1 MAHTNKHYLDL
12 PGSYFFTEISQRVN
26 THKKTYPE
34 KSIIRLSIGDVTR
47 PLVPAVIKA
56 LHDATDEMGQP
67 SSFHGYGPEHG
78 YEFLIDSIIANNYAS
93 RNVHIEADEI
103 FISDGTKCDIANIQ
117 ELFDPSD
124 TVAIIDPVY
133 PVYID
138 SNVMS
143 GRLGKLIN
151 GIWSKLIY
159 LPCTVDNNFIPELP
173 TQHPDI
179 IYFCYP
185 NNPTGTVL
193 SKEQL
198 TIWVNYAK
206 KEGAII
212 LFDAAYEAYITDPT
226 IPHSIYE
233 IDGAKEVAI
242 EFRSFSK
249 TAGFTGLRCAYTV
262 IPKELKANTREGN
275 EQYLNTMW
283 NRRQT
288 TKYNGCSYIVQKAAA
303 ATYTPEG
310 QKQIQESIQYYMKN
324 ALIIQNA
331 ITQMGITAVGGINAP
346 YVWIKTP
353 DNLSSW
359 DFFDLLLQNAGVVGT
374 PGVGFGP
381 HGEGYFRLTG
391 FGSYEDTNKAIERIQ
406 KALLV

>member
-26 THKKTYPE
+26 TYKKTHPE

-56 LHDATDEMGQP
+56 LHDATDEMGQH

-78 YEFLIDSIIANNYAS
+78 YEFLIDDIIANDYAS
-93 RNVHIEADEI
+93 RNVHIESDEI
-103 FISDGTKCDIANIQ
+103 FVSDGTKCDIANIQ

-143 GRLGKLIN
+143 GRLGKFIN

-159 LPCTVDNNFIPELP
+159 LPCTIENNFIPELP

-179 IYFCYP
+179 IYLCYP

-193 SKEQL
+193 SKDQL

-275 EQYLNTMW
+275 EQYLNMMW

-288 TKYNGCSYIVQKAAA
+288 TKYNGCSYIVQKAASA
-303 ATYTPEG
+303 IYTPEG
-310 QKQIQESIQYYMKN
+310 RKQIQESIQYYMNN

-374 PGVGFGP
+374 PGIGFGP

-406 KALLV
+406 KALLI

>member
-26 THKKTYPE
+26 TYKKTHPE

-78 YEFLIDSIIANNYAS
+78 YEFLIDSIIANDYAS
-93 RNVHIEADEI
+93 RNVHIETDEI

-159 LPCTVDNNFIPELP
+159 LPCTIDNNFIPELP

-179 IYFCYP
+179 IYLCYP

-193 SKEQL
+193 SKDQL

-283 NRRQT
+283 HRRQT

-374 PGVGFGP
+374 PGIGFGP

>member
-26 THKKTYPE
+26 TYKKTHPE

-78 YEFLIDSIIANNYAS
+78 YEFLIDEIIANDYTS

-103 FISDGTKCDIANIQ
+103 FVSDGTKCDIANIQ

-159 LPCTVDNNFIPELP
+159 LPCTIENNFIPELP

-179 IYFCYP
+179 IYLCYP

-193 SKEQL
+193 SKDQL

-206 KEGAII
+206 KERAII

-275 EQYLNTMW
+275 EQYLNMMW

-288 TKYNGCSYIVQKAAA
+288 TKYNGCSYIVQKAASA
-303 ATYTPEG
+303 IYTPEG
-310 QKQIQESIQYYMKN
+310 RKQIQESIQYYMNN

-374 PGVGFGP
+374 PGIGFGP

-406 KALLV
+406 KALLI

>member
-26 THKKTYPE
+26 TYKKTHPE

-78 YEFLIDSIIANNYAS
+78 YEFLIDSIIANDYTS

-159 LPCTVDNNFIPELP
+159 LPCTIDNNFIPELP

-179 IYFCYP
+179 IYLCYP

-206 KEGAII
+206 KERAII

-353 DNLSSW
+353 DNLNSW

-374 PGVGFGP
+374 PGIGFGP

-391 FGSYEDTNKAIERIQ
+391 FGAYEDTNKAIERIQ
-406 KALLV
+406 KAL

>member
-12 PGSYFFTEISQRVN
+12 PGSYFFAEIGQRVTN
-26 THKKTYPE
+26 YQKTYPE

-47 PLVPAVIKA
+47 PLVPAVVKA
-56 LHDATDEMGQP
+56 LHDATDEMGQT

-78 YEFLIDSIIANNYAS
+78 YTFLIDAIIANDYKS
-93 RNVHIEADEI
+93 RNVYIEPDEV
-103 FISDGTKCDIANIQ
+103 FVSDGTKCDVANIQ

-124 TVAIIDPVY
+124 IVAIVDPVY

-143 GRLGKLIN
+143 GRLGKFVD
-151 GIWSKLIY
+151 GIWTKLIY
-159 LPCTVDNNFIPELP
+159 LPCTVENNFIPALP
-173 TQHPDI
+173 TQHTDI
-179 IYFCYP
+179 IYLCYP

-193 SKEQL
+193 SKDQL
-198 TIWVNYAK
+198 SLWVDYAK
-206 KEGAII
+206 REQSII

-262 IPKELKANTREGN
+262 VPKKLKARTKEGH
-275 EQYLNTMW
+275 EQYINAMW

-303 ATYTPEG
+303 AIYNSEG
-310 QKQIQESIQYYMKN
+310 QQQIQESIHYYMKN
-324 ALIIQNA
+324 ASLIKQA
-331 ITQMGITAVGGINAP
+331 LTQIGITAVGGINAP
-346 YVWIKTP
+346 YVWLKTP
-353 DNLSSW
+353 NQVSSW
-359 DFFDLLLQNAGVVGT
+359 DFFDLLLQKAGVVGT

-391 FGSYEDTNKAIERIQ
+391 FGSHEDTNRAIERIQ
-406 KALLV
+406 QLFNS